1 MKDFCVCSGVKVKC
15 PFFVFLFVYIL
26 SNYFS
31 STLIL
36 L

>member
-1 MKDFCVCSGVKVKC
+1 MKDFCVWYGVKVKFQ
-15 PFFVFLFVYIL
+15 FFVFLFVYIL